1 MFLSFCQA
9 QAAVNL
15 KYNYVGG
22 EKMSMSRIKVSL
34 LSLNEI
40 EERYL
45 GSNSPLKG
53 SRMSILAKD
62 AIKRG
67 YAFARVDQEGLNGHA
82 LCPNPDGPTD
92 ARLALIAFLSYPTL
106 DVWAIDLSEENTI
119 YLAYKRTY
127 SHYDSAL
134 HG

>member
-22 EKMSMSRIKVSL
+22 EKVAMSRIKVSL
-34 LSLNEI
+34 LSREVI

-45 GSNSPLKG
+45 GPNSPLKDT
-53 SRMSILAKD
+53 RMSLLAKD
-62 AIKRG
+62 AIKRS
-67 YAFARVDQEGLNGHA
+67 YSFARVDQEGLNGHG
-82 LCPNPDGPTD
+82 LSHNPDGLSD
-92 ARLALIAFLSYPTL
+92 ALHALTAFLGYPAL
-106 DVWAIDLSEENTI
+106 DIWALDLSEDNTI

-127 SHYDSAL
+127 SYNSAL
-134 HG
+134 PR